1 MFCTQCGNQIEA
13 GKNFCRKCGARVAN
27 ASQPAPVSLPSDLEG
42 QPSETVIESPTRV
55 SAPNRI
61 RDVEATAAPMRHS
74 GGGLGK
80 PAIIIAG
87 VVVVLIMLGAGVYF
101 GTDLL
106 RQAPQ
111 QQAVVDAPVPPPAV
125 PEAPQAETAPPPSDT
140 KESNLWEPIEP
151 APAGPQP
158 PVQVEPRAPAPPAPA
173 QPVAPNEALPPP
185 AGGPRDRGE
194 PNRPVPAPAP
204 PAQARLTP
212 SVGTFET
219 IRSTTVFAQPSTSAK
234 IVSNIDRGIRVNV
247 VASNAEWLELRS
259 RFGNPPGY
267 IRREHTRPLGRAD
280 R

>member
-1 MFCTQCGNQIEA
+1 MFCTQCGNQIER

-27 ASQPAPVSLPSDLEG
+27 AAQPTPDSSPSILETLPSK
-42 QPSETVIESPTRV
+42 PVIEPRMPTV
-55 SAPNRI
+55 SAPTRI
-61 RDVEATAAPMRHS
+61 RDAEATAAPTRHS
-74 GGGLGK
+74 DRSLDK

-111 QQAVVDAPVPPPAV
+111 QQAVVDALVPPPAA
-125 PEAPQAETAPPPSDT
+125 PELPQAETAPPPSET
-140 KESNLWEPIEP
+140 KESNLWEPIQP

-158 PVQVEPRAPAPPAPA
+158 PVQVEPRVPAPPAPA

-185 AGGPRDRGE
+185 AGGPRDRGKL
-194 PNRPVPAPAP
+194 NRPVPPP

-212 SVGTFET
+212 SAGTYET
-219 IRSTTVFAQPSTSAK
+219 IRSTTVFAQPSTSSK

-280 R
+280 Q

>member
-1 MFCTQCGNQIEA
+1 MFCTQCGNQIDT
-13 GKNFCRKCGARVAN
+13 GKNFCGKCGAKVAKP
-27 ASQPAPVSLPSDLEG
+27 AQPTPDSSPSDLET
-42 QPSETVIESPTRV
+42 QPSEPVIESRTPTV
-55 SAPNRI
+55 SVPNRI
-61 RDVEATAAPMRHS
+61 RDVEAMAAPMRHS

-87 VVVVLIMLGAGVYF
+87 VIVVLIMLGAGVYF

-111 QQAVVDAPVPPPAV
+111 QQAVVDAPLPPPAA
-125 PEAPQAETAPPPSDT
+125 PEVPQAETAPPPSET
-140 KESNLWEPIEP
+140 KEGDLWEPIQP

-185 AGGPRDRGE
+185 TGGSRDRGE
-194 PNRPVPAPAP
+194 LNRPVPAP

-212 SVGTFET
+212 SAGTYET
-219 IRSTTVFAQPSTSAK
+219 IRSTTVFAQPSTSSK

-280 R
+280 Q